1 MFKSK
6 NGKSYGSAYV
16 GKKHDAAHD
25 EAEAKHG
32 AMKTEVK
39 EPKEKV
45 MGHDES
51 GMDHNEPDGDEQ
63 NPVVAEH
70 GPAVHVHIKHDHVAN
85 KHHVTSTHEDGHTEE
100 GDYETPEQAWEE
112 GGKFANIS
120 LKKLGKAGD
129 QQGAASEGDNEE
141 VNDGD
146 GFEMPPLV

>member
-1 MFKSK
+1 MFESK
-6 NGKSYGSAYV
+6 NGKRYGSAYV
-16 GKKHDAAHD
+16 AKRHDAAHEEKASKD
-25 EAEAKHG
+25 VKTSVEA
-32 AMKTEVK
+32 
-39 EPKEKV
+39 PKEIV
-45 MGHDES
+45 
-51 GMDHNEPDGDEQ
+51 DHNEGPNTEE

-70 GPAVHVHIKHDHVAN
+70 GKARRVVINHDHEAN
-85 KHHVTSTHEDGHTEE
+85 RHHVTSTHEDGHTEE

-146 GFEMPPLV
+146 GFQMPPLV